1 MQWRVT
7 DSEAADRERIRN
19 TIKYQKNHDTYFV
32 YEKRTGQA
40 IGFAGV
46 EQITPDI
53 YQEASIAL
61 GPEYTGQGYGLG
73 IVHLKPLRS
82 PAYFL
87 TSIQN
92 RKLTCETGISMSW
105 KSIAK
110 NCKGGSIIAGNK

>member
-61 GPEYTGQGYGLG
+61 GPEYTGQGYG
-73 IVHLKPLRS
+73 K
-82 PAYFL
+82 FL
-87 TSIQN
+87 LNTFL
-92 RKLTCETGISMSW
+92 LTYAECV
-105 KSIAK
+105 KSEGQDVIF
-110 NCKGGSIIAGNK
+110 

>member
-19 TIKYQKNHDTYFV
+19 TIKHQKNHDTYFV

-61 GPEYTGQGYGLG
+61 GPEYTGQGYG
-73 IVHLKPLRS
+73 K
-82 PAYFL
+82 FL
-87 TSIQN
+87 LN
-92 RKLTCETGISMSW
+92 TGW
-105 KSIAK
+105 E
-110 NCKGGSIIAGNK
+110 